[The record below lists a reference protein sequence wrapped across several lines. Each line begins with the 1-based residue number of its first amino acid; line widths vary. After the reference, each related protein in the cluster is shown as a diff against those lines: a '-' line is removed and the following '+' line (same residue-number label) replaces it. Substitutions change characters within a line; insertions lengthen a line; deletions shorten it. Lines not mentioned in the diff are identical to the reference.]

1 MGNSFTWDISMP
13 RQKTLPKK
21 AAKSP
26 RRAPTS
32 AKKAAPLPPKSQKQ
46 PKLLSLVAA
55 DLVDVRS
62 RSEFVYAKLCDA
74 ISEGRFRQ
82 GTRLR
87 EEEIASNLGVSRTPV
102 REALR
107 RLQSRGLLSIGAGRS
122 LVVTELTRQQVLEL
136 YAMREILEGSAA
148 RFAAQHA
155 AEADIELLRHL
166 HQEFL
171 LHWDEPQQA
180 VYYNRRLHQAIYEAA
195 RNRYLLQA
203 LTQMQDAFALLHSN
217 TFRAPARPQA
227 SDSEHLEIINAIA
240 DRDANR
246 AEEAARH
253 HIRLAQKTRFEFE

>member
-1 MGNSFTWDISMP
+1 MP
-13 RQKTLPKK
+13 RQKPLPKK
-21 AAKSP
+21 AV
-26 RRAPTS
+26 
-32 AKKAAPLPPKSQKQ
+32 KAAPRSPTGSKKTAKPLSKPQKRT
-46 PKLLSLVAA
+46 KLLSLVAA

-87 EEEIASNLGVSRTPV
+87 EEEIADNLGVSRTPV

-107 RLQSRGLLSIGAGRS
+107 RLQARGLLSIGAGRS
-122 LVVTELTRQQVLEL
+122 LIVTELTRQQVVEL

-155 AEADIELLRHL
+155 VDADIELLRHL

-171 LHWDEPQQA
+171 THWGDPQQA

-227 SDSEHLEIINAIA
+227 SDAEHLEIINAIA
-240 DRDANR
+240 ERDADR
-246 AEEAARH
+246 AEQAARH

>member
-1 MGNSFTWDISMP
+1 MP
-13 RQKTLPKK
+13 PQKTSPKK
-21 AAKSP
+21 PAKPPGKP
-26 RRAPTS
+26 RRAATAKKLAAPS
-32 AKKAAPLPPKSQKQ
+32 AKTRK

-55 DLVDVRS
+55 DLLDVRS

-87 EEEIASNLGVSRTPV
+87 EEEIANNLGVSRTPV

-107 RLQSRGLLSIGAGRS
+107 RLQARGLLSIGAGRS
-122 LVVTELTRQQVLEL
+122 LIVTELTRQQVLEL

-155 AEADIELLRHL
+155 ADADIALLRHL

-171 LHWDEPQQA
+171 ANWHEPQKA

-195 RNRYLLQA
+195 RNRYLMQA
-203 LTQMQDAFALLHSN
+203 LTQMQDAFALLHGN

-227 SDSEHLEIINAIA
+227 SDAEHSDIINAIA
-240 DRDANR
+240 ERNADR
-246 AEEAARH
+246 AEQAARR
-253 HIRLAQKTRFEFE
+253 HIQLAQQSRFGFD

>member
-1 MGNSFTWDISMP
+1 MP
-13 RQKTLPKK
+13 HQKTLPKK

-26 RRAPTS
+26 QKTRPLT
-32 AKKAAPLPPKSQKQ
+32 AKKTAGALSKLKK
-46 PKLLSLVAA
+46 PKLLNLVPA
-55 DLVDVRS
+55 DLVVLRS

-74 ISEGRFRQ
+74 ISEGHFRQ

-87 EEEIASNLGVSRTPV
+87 EEEIANNLGVSRTPV

-155 AEADIELLRHL
+155 VEADIALLRHL

-171 LHWDEPQQA
+171 SHWGEPQKA
-180 VYYNRRLHQAIYEAA
+180 VYYNRRLHEAIYEAA
-195 RNRYLLQA
+195 RNQYLMQA

-217 TFRAPARPQA
+217 TFRAPERPQA
-227 SDSEHLEIINAIA
+227 SDAEHLEIINAIA
-240 DRDANR
+240 DRDADR
-246 AEEAARH
+246 AEQAARH
-253 HIRLAQKTRFEFE
+253 HIRLAQETRSR